1 MKRCLVLGA
10 LLAPALALAAP
21 APTAFRWSRPLDG
34 PAPAQTTVAA
44 VPLDEGV
51 YAATA
56 DDYRDLRLVN
66 ETGLELPRAL
76 EKQVVVRRQTVR
88 RPVAAQLLALTE
100 LPDNRLEAEF
110 ALTDTNA
117 FAVGFNVQ
125 TPLRDFQHGV
135 KVEGRADGAD
145 WTTLVAEAPLFD
157 YTRYMDLRQLE
168 VSMPTNACRR
178 FRLTIGNVT
187 AEQAQPWTRLMQQ
200 TGGRDGRVETR
211 TVDLQRQTFR
221 VDRVAFWR
229 LETVDG
235 AVEAARA
242 EGPLKNFSVARDPKE
257 RATIVT
263 LDAGRRPLNRLTL
276 DVAESNFS
284 RPVMLQLPV
293 VRNGVEAWV
302 DASSGRLLHIALPGY
317 ARREL
322 ALEISEQ
329 RLGRARLVL
338 RDGDNPPLTIR
349 GVSGSGPVYRLLFL
363 AEPGH
368 RYGLRYGAAAC
379 AVPNYDLDSV
389 LAPARRGL
397 QPAAWQLG
405 APVENTDYRAAPA
418 SRWNWLNSSWAF
430 GGALVLMLLVLGAV
444 LFRAARHIDRLPPA

>member
-1 MKRCLVLGA
+1 MKHCLLLWT
-10 LLAPALALAAP
+10 LLAPAVALTAP
-21 APTAFRWSRPLDG
+21 APAAFRWSRPLEG
-34 PAPAQTTVAA
+34 PAPTSTTVAA
-44 VPLDEGV
+44 VPLDDGL

-66 ETGLELPRAL
+66 ETGTELPRAL
-76 EKQVVVRRQTVR
+76 EQQVVVRQHTVR
-88 RPVAAQLLALTE
+88 RAVASRLLALTE
-100 LPDNRLEAEF
+100 RPDNSVAAEF

-117 FAVGFNVQ
+117 VAVGFSVR

-135 KVEGRADGAD
+135 QVEGRADGAD

-168 VSMPTNACRR
+168 VALPANTCRR
-178 FRLTIGNVT
+178 FRLTISNVT
-187 AEQAQPWTRLMQQ
+187 AEKTQPWTRLMQQ
-200 TGGRDGRVETR
+200 TGGHDGRIETR
-211 TVDLQRQTFR
+211 TVDLQRQPFR
-221 VDRVAFWR
+221 VDSVSFWR

-242 EGPLKNFSVARDPKE
+242 DGPLKNFSVARDAQE

-263 LDAGRRPLNRLTL
+263 LDAGRRPLNRLAL
-276 DVAESNFS
+276 DIAESNFS

-293 VRNGVEAWV
+293 VRNGVEGWV

-322 ALEISEQ
+322 ALDFPEQ

-338 RDGDNPPLTIR
+338 RDGDNPPLTVR

-368 RYGLRYGAAAC
+368 HYGLRYGAADC
-379 AVPNYDLDSV
+379 AVPSYDLDSV

-397 QPAAWQLG
+397 QPAVWQLG
-405 APVENTDYRAAPA
+405 TPVENTDYHSAST
-418 SRWNWLNSSWAF
+418 SRWAWLNSAWAF
-430 GGALVLMLLVLGAV
+430 GGALV
-444 LFRAARHIDRLPPA
+444 